1 MVSLPL
7 CREFLN
13 AFVYAYFD
21 PVRMNFIFANRRKKT
36 KMKKIDAVISIIL
49 GLTLAGVCLWA
60 WIAPGDG
67 ASSSGHVHSE
77 NCQHDH
83 AHGDSHAGKSH
94 AEDETCTHSH
104 GDSHDHADDDS
115 HDHADDDSHD
125 HAHGMGTEVAL
136 TPNAL
141 RNIGLDGADSTMTL
155 EVSQFVKKHSIPAI
169 IQEFEGRTMSKV
181 PAPYAGIVTKI
192 YHEPGEAVHPG
203 AALFDV
209 TLSLPEMMDAQT
221 ALLKLLE
228 TKEFLEREIAE
239 IDENLSGLAPQRR
252 RELDVRLKE
261 TLIDIRDQ
269 KNAIRVLGLP
279 EEILQRVESERKPL
293 THAMTVHVPPVSHDG
308 IVSEQNP
315 GEVKVFVVFETFYVK
330 VGQSVSVGETLCD
343 LCDLCELT
351 VRGDAFAINEGILLK
366 ALKDPET
373 PIRVTFEGNGKAPL
387 ENLRLRMVESRI
399 DEQDRTLSCFADFR
413 NVVLDGA
420 EPKPHTEDHPPLYVH
435 WLYKPGQRCQMEI
448 AYETVGNVF
457 VVPAGAVA
465 RNVHE
470 TFVFELTEETSC
482 GEKIWKQTPVH
493 LLFRTREHAVLAN
506 DGTVKA
512 GIRIAA
518 NGASFI
524 QDALNAQNGSGAAI
538 DPHAGHNH

>member
-1 MVSLPL
+1 
-7 CREFLN
+7 
-13 AFVYAYFD
+13 
-21 PVRMNFIFANRRKKT
+21 
-36 KMKKIDAVISIIL
+36 MKKIDAVISIVL
-49 GLTLAGVCLWA
+49 VLTLAGVCLWA
-60 WIAPGDG
+60 WLAPGDG
-67 ASSSGHVHSE
+67 ASSGGHVHSE
-77 NCQHDH
+77 NCSHSYGDSHGDLHDHAGHSHAPGEKCTHSRGDSHDHAHEHAHGGSHDHAHGDPHDHAHGGSHDH
-83 AHGDSHAGKSH
+83 AHGDSH
-94 AEDETCTHSH
+94 
-104 GDSHDHADDDS
+104 DHA
-115 HDHADDDSHD
+115 
-125 HAHGMGTEVAL
+125 HAHGMATEVVL
-136 TPNAL
+136 SPNAL
-141 RNIGLDGADSTMTL
+141 RNIGLDGADPTVTL
-155 EVSQFVKKHSIPAI
+155 EAGEFVKRHSIPAI

-181 PAPYAGIVTKI
+181 PAPYAGIITKI

-209 TLSLPEMMDAQT
+209 TLSLPEMLDAQT

-228 TKEFLEREIAE
+228 TQEFLEHEIAE

-279 EEILQRVESERKPL
+279 EEVLQRVETERKPF
-293 THAMTVHVPPVSHDG
+293 THVMTVCVPPVSHEG

-315 GEVKVFVVFETFYVK
+315 GEVKVFVVFETLYVK
-330 VGQSVSVGETLCD
+330 VGQRVDVGEALCD

-373 PIRVTFEGNGKAPL
+373 TVRVTFEGNGKASL
-387 ENLRLRMVESRI
+387 EDLRLRMVESRI
-399 DEQDRTLSCFADFR
+399 DEQDRTLSCFADFK

-420 EPKPHTEDHPPLYVH
+420 GPEPHSEEHPPLYVH

-448 AYETVGNVF
+448 AYETVENVF

-482 GEKIWKQTPVH
+482 GEKLWKKTPVH

-524 QDALNAQNGSGAAI
+524 LDALNAQNGSGAAI

>member
-7 CREFLN
+7 CRSFRN
-13 AFVYAYFD
+13 AFVCACFD
-21 PVRMNFIFANRRKKT
+21 PVRMNFVFANRRKKT

-83 AHGDSHAGKSH
+83 DHVHGDSHAGHSH
-94 AEDETCTHSH
+94 AAGETCTHSH
-104 GDSHDHADDDS
+104 SDSHDHV
-115 HDHADDDSHD
+115 HGDSHD

-141 RNIGLDGADSTMTL
+141 RNIGLDGTDSTVTL

-181 PAPYAGIVTKI
+181 PAPYAGIITKI

-228 TKEFLEREIAE
+228 TKEFLEREIAD

-279 EEILQRVESERKPL
+279 EEVLQRVESERKPL
-293 THAMTVHVPPVSHDG
+293 THAMTVCVPAVSHEG
-308 IVSEQNP
+308 IVSDQNP
-315 GEVKVFVVFETFYVK
+315 GEVKVFVVFETLYVK

-373 PIRVTFEGNGKAPL
+373 PVRVTFEGNGKAPL

-448 AYETVGNVF
+448 AYETVENVF

-470 TFVFELTEETSC
+470 TFVFELTEETFC
-482 GEKIWKQTPVH
+482 GGKIWKQTPVH